1 MSHRRIV
8 VLDAHPDPDPAH
20 FVHAL
25 ARTYADAATAAGHEI
40 VVIEIAKLTFPLLRQ
55 PSDWLHGECCPVIAR
70 AQSDIEWADHLV
82 ILYPLWL
89 GDMPALL
96 KAFLEQVMRPG
107 FALEHREHGLP
118 RKLLAGRSAR
128 LVVTMGMPA
137 LFYRLVYGANSVKS
151 LERNILRLV
160 GFRPVDR
167 TIIGG
172 VDDAGNRE
180 AALAQMRE
188 LGARAG

>member
-1 MSHRRIV
+1 MSSRRIV

-25 ARTYADAATAAGHEI
+25 ARTYADAAAAAGHS
-40 VVIEIAKLTFPLLRQ
+40 VVTLEVAAIDFPLVRR
-55 PSDWLHGECCPVIAR
+55 PEDWLHGEAPPAIAR
-70 AQSDIEWADHLV
+70 AQSDIEWADHLA
-82 ILYPLWL
+82 IFFPLWL

-96 KAFLEQVMRPG
+96 KGFLEQVMRPG
-107 FALEHREHGLP
+107 FALEYRDDGLP

-151 LERNILRLV
+151 FERNILRLV

-167 TIIGG
+167 TIVGG
-172 VDDAGNRE
+172 VEDAGHRA
-180 AALAQMRE
+180 AALDQVRE
-188 LGARAG
+188 LGARGA